1 MGVEGRGG
9 QGLFQ
14 TSCRA
19 ELDWIDLFTDTAPIL
34 NLLDLR
40 IIKGGGGVTQYLR
53 TLFGQKENFNVYFFT
68 SKRHTTIFCS
78 HYNLFLG
85 KQTKK
90 NWPGER
96 A

>member
-40 IIKGGGGVTQYLR
+40 IIMGCPGWGGGGGGALTQYLR
-53 TLFGQKENFNVYFFT
+53 TLFGQKENFN
-68 SKRHTTIFCS
+68 
-78 HYNLFLG
+78 
-85 KQTKK
+85 
-90 NWPGER
+90 
-96 A
+96 

>member
-40 IIKGGGGVTQYLR
+40 IIKGGGGGGASLSIYARFSGKKKTSMYISLHPNATQRSFLPI
-53 TLFGQKENFNVYFFT
+53 
-68 SKRHTTIFCS
+68 TIF
-78 HYNLFLG
+78 F
-85 KQTKK
+85 
-90 NWPGER
+90 
-96 A
+96 

>member
-19 ELDWIDLFTDTAPIL
+19 ELDWIDLFTDTASIL

-40 IIKGGGGVTQYLR
+40 IIMGCPGWEGGGGSVSIYARFSGKKKTSMYISLHPNATQQSFLPI
-53 TLFGQKENFNVYFFT
+53 
-68 SKRHTTIFCS
+68 TIF
-78 HYNLFLG
+78 F
-85 KQTKK
+85 
-90 NWPGER
+90 
-96 A
+96 